1 MLQAISL
8 QRRHAARYR
17 QIVRTLVRYGL
28 GGVVGPVDLGGWMR
42 QHMPGLGRHG
52 DISQDSLRRSRPV
65 NLRAALEE
73 LGPTFVKLGQILST
87 RADLIPAPYI
97 AELERLQDHVP
108 AEPAESVI
116 ATIEAE
122 LGAPVAEIF
131 PVFES
136 VPLAAASIGQVHAA
150 TLPDGTR
157 VVVKVQRSG
166 IEASIAEDLDILAD
180 LARLGASHSALL
192 RQADVVALVKE
203 FSWTL
208 RGELDFRREAANI
221 ERFQAALVS
230 TGTSESIRIPKV
242 HRDQSTRRVLTLE
255 RIDGTRIDRAH
266 DGSDE
271 RAVAA
276 RLISVTTELLLRS
289 GIFHADPHPGNFA
302 ITSGGTL
309 VIYDFGMV
317 GTIDERLRER
327 LLLLAL
333 AISERDA
340 SRIVDEVALL
350 GALPPGWDR
359 HAMERDVSLLVAQYV
374 GTSLRDLPLTMVI
387 PDIMD
392 LVRRHGVRIPSEL
405 ALLAKTVSMLEALSR
420 RLDPGIDVIAVVDP
434 IIRSGI
440 RQFWSPGFWVRR
452 YKLRPLDAMML
463 GVSLPGQVQRLF
475 ARIDRNDLTFHIHID
490 DLPETM
496 RSLNGM
502 VNRLAFAIMTAAA
515 WLGMIFLFLAVDP
528 DVTGFPGNLFLLAFV
543 LLAGL
548 VGYGIYAI
556 WRSSR

>member
-1 MLQAISL
+1 MLQAINL

-28 GGVVGPVDLGGWMR
+28 GGVVGPVDVGGWVR
-42 QHMPGLGRHG
+42 QHVPGLGRIG
-52 DISQDSLRRSRPV
+52 DRGHDALRRGRPA

-87 RADLIPAPYI
+87 RADLLPPAYI
-97 AELERLQDHVP
+97 AELERLQDRVP
-108 AEPAESVI
+108 SDDPASIV

-122 LGAPVAEIF
+122 LGSPIYQIF
-131 PVFES
+131 KEFDLT
-136 VPLAAASIGQVHAA
+136 PLAAASIGQVHAA
-150 TLPDGTR
+150 VLPDGSR
-157 VVVKVQRSG
+157 VVVKVQRAG
-166 IEASIAEDLDILAD
+166 IEPSIIEDLDILAD
-180 LARLGASHSALL
+180 LALLGESHSALL

-208 RGELDFRREAANI
+208 RSELDYRREAANI
-221 ERFQAALVS
+221 ERFRNAL
-230 TGTSESIRIPKV
+230 ERDPRIRVPMV
-242 HRDQSTRRVLTLE
+242 HPRFSSRRVLTLE
-255 RIDGTRIDRAH
+255 RMDGIRIDRFAGQE
-266 DGSDE
+266 DASE
-271 RAVAA
+271 SSIANRLVAM
-276 RLISVTTELLLRS
+276 TTRLLLSS

-302 ITSGGTL
+302 IAPDGAL
-309 VIYDFGMV
+309 VLYDFGMV

-333 AISERDA
+333 AVSERDA

-350 GALPPGWDR
+350 GALPAGWDR
-359 HAMERDVSLLVAQYV
+359 QAMERDVSLLTAQYI
-374 GTSLRDLPLTMVI
+374 GTSLSDLPLAMVVS
-387 PDIMD
+387 DIMN
-392 LVRRHGVRIPSEL
+392 LVRRHGVRMPSEL

-420 RLDPGIDVIAVVDP
+420 RLDPDIDVIAVVDP
-434 IIRSGI
+434 IIRESI
-440 RQFWSPGFWVRR
+440 RQFWSPAFWVRR

-496 RSLNGM
+496 RIANSM
-502 VNRLAFAIMTAAA
+502 VNRLAFAIMIAAA
-515 WLGMIFLFLAVDP
+515 WLGMIVLFLGVDP
-528 DVTGFPGNLFLLAFV
+528 DITGFPGVLFLVGF
-543 LLAGL
+543 LLLGALVAYGL
-548 VGYGIYAI
+548 YAS